1 MKKEILVKLIIIL
14 TGAAICG
21 LIVGLFFSFFF
32 YSFVDRIM
40 PGRTVEIY
48 LSDTRTKM
56 YIRFWIAF
64 AVGAVAGAAWLYKI
78 VKNYK

>member
-1 MKKEILVKLIIIL
+1 MKKEILVKFLIIL

-32 YSFVDRIM
+32 YRFVDRIM

-48 LSDTRTKM
+48 LADTKAKM
-56 YIRFWIAF
+56 HIRFWIAF
-64 AVGAVAGAAWLYKI
+64 AVGAVAGSLWLYKI
-78 VKNYK
+78 VKNYE